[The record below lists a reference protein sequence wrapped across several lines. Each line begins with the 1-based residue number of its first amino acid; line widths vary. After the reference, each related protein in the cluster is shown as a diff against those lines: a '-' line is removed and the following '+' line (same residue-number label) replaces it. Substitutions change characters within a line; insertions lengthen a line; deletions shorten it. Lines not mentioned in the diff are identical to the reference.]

1 MLLRRFGSD
10 GPSQTYQCAQYPYHN
25 HNDPL
30 LLQDMDQNYYDYGL
44 HSRSYAPFVNG
55 YRVSMQPYC
64 YNTAYPTSPSTYL
77 SFPLSGSAQT
87 SSNSGNVQ
95 GFSEAG
101 RSPYTN
107 SPSSNAVFPYIP
119 PVSAGRPNFDAGDS
133 NLTAYSQSRSQSSA
147 LIPYTPPPHL
157 SNTGTSR
164 SNCSSSQRQHASRN
178 RAPSTANSSSC
189 STRSST
195 SSQSSFTHPTNSST
209 RSHRSTD
216 VVHIPAGG
224 VNVYIIYPHA

>member
-1 MLLRRFGSD
+1 MLLCRFDSD
-10 GPSQTYQCAQYPYHN
+10 GPSQTYQCAQYPYSN

-55 YRVSMQPYC
+55 YGVSMQPYC

-77 SFPLSGSAQT
+77 PPQDNHALAAYLSFPLSGSVHT

-119 PVSAGRPNFDAGDS
+119 PVSAGHPDFDAGDS
-133 NLTAYSQSRSQSSA
+133 DLTAYSQSQSQSSA
-147 LIPYTPPPHL
+147 LIPYTPPPRL

-164 SNCSSSQRQHASRN
+164 SNCSSSQRQHASRIVLPPQRVVLLAR
-178 RAPSTANSSSC
+178 RARLQVPKA
-189 STRSST
+189 RSPVPPILPLDPIVL
-195 SSQSSFTHPTNSST
+195 QM
-209 RSHRSTD
+209 
-216 VVHIPAGG
+216 
-224 VNVYIIYPHA
+224 